1 MWWSRSLALRAY
13 LGHAV
18 LRQGLLC
25 ALAYEI
31 VIAVLLRL
39 LAACCPFF
47 DLSASRARGRFVITA
62 TKTSRCMAGL
72 VLFVSSYAYT

>member
-72 VLFVSSYAYT
+72 VLFVSFYAYT